1 MRIARREVTEG
12 AIFHLKFTE
21 CRFGA
26 GTCTSLFSLVT
37 CLSVSG
43 SGVPPGL
50 RVSAVALVMSG
61 GRPPGDGAS
70 ERSGRG
76 SLFQSLLHGHHSLSA
91 GVTSAASEISAPNVV
106 NIRSTYTLHTR
117 AVRCQ

>member
-1 MRIARREVTEG
+1 MRFFISNSPSVGLG
-12 AIFHLKFTE
+12 AE
-21 CRFGA
+21 
-26 GTCTSLFSLVT
+26 TCASLFSLVT

-43 SGVPPGL
+43 SVPPGL

-76 SLFQSLLHGHHSLSA
+76 SLFQSLLHGHQSLNA
-91 GVTSAASEISAPNVV
+91 GITSAASESCVV
-106 NIRSTYTLHTR
+106 IADEQVCHILTF
-117 AVRCQ
+117 A